1 MRNPKGLL
9 VELVEVGVLAL
20 CLYIVITFAI
30 QTVHV
35 LGTSM
40 YPTVDDQDY
49 LIALKLPYRF
59 HGPDRGDIIIMR
71 DPYDNSKDF
80 IKRVIGLPG
89 DRIVIRD
96 GKVYINEHLV
106 NEPYIKETWNDT
118 WPTSGQER
126 TLGPDEYFVMGD
138 NRNHS
143 SDSRVFGPIKR
154 NQIEAHA
161 WLRVLPFSHF
171 GFIDTE
177 RPQITNQ
184 SLPAAA

>member
-20 CLYIVITFAI
+20 VLYLVITFAI

-35 LGTSM
+35 QGTSM
-40 YPTVDDQDY
+40 FPTVNDNDY

-59 HGPDRGDIIIMR
+59 SGPERGDIIIMR
-71 DPYDNSKDF
+71 DPYDPSKDF

-106 NEPYIKETWNDT
+106 QEPYIREPWNDT

-126 TLGPDEYFVMGD
+126 TLGSDEYFVMG
-138 NRNHS
+138 
-143 SDSRVFGPIKR
+143 
-154 NQIEAHA
+154 
-161 WLRVLPFSHF
+161 
-171 GFIDTE
+171 
-177 RPQITNQ
+177 
-184 SLPAAA
+184 